1 MMSLYM
7 IANMN
12 LTQLT
17 LLCIR
22 GQEVSDS
29 NFPKKK
35 KSLYMIVFYK
45 FVKIII
51 KENSRD

>member
-12 LTQLT
+12 LAQLT
-17 LLCIR
+17 LLCTR
-22 GQEVSDS
+22 GQEVLDS
-29 NFPKKK
+29 NFPKK